1 MLYCEYIQMTKH
13 SVLYALGDLIKTTST
28 YYVLEEHSYH
38 GYARKL
44 HAIPLNTQW
53 KLNIL

>member
-44 HAIPLNTQW
+44 HAIPLNTTW